1 MRSDSSTLPLI
12 LMVSRKLFSSLYPTL
27 GIVFILML
35 VLMFFFELV
44 KQFVNPGLAIWESHI
59 ITILFTSIL
68 AVIILYYPLRIAYCE
83 QQNAKD
89 ALLHQQEA
97 EEKLRQ
103 SEIQYRSFVES
114 MEDSLYTVDTNL
126 NYLLINSRHL
136 ARQGLSPDR
145 YIGKKYGDFHTVD
158 ETLVFAEFVD
168 TVARTKRPVQDE
180 YEMNGQ
186 HFLRKLNPVID
197 PANNKVI
204 AITVTSSDITDR
216 RRIEKSLEDTNR
228 KLNLMN
234 EITRHDILNQLSV
247 LNSCIALA
255 EERAPD
261 HDVKKYL
268 MRCEQVA
275 DSIHAQILFAR
286 DYQTI
291 GVESPQ
297 WQNVHATVLH
307 ARQSLKIPSLTID
320 PGCASVEIFAD
331 PLLVKVFYNLL
342 ENSQKYSG
350 AATAIRVSCH
360 TMNETL
366 VLVCEDSGFGIPSN
380 DKEKI
385 FERGYGKNT
394 GLGLFLIREIL
405 AMTGIGIRETGEPEK
420 GARFEIIVPKGGFR
434 TTPAN

>member
-1 MRSDSSTLPLI
+1 MGSDSSTLSLI
-12 LMVSRKLFSSLYPTL
+12 LMVSRKFFYSLYPTL

-35 VLMFFFELV
+35 ILMFFFELV
-44 KQFVNPGLAIWESHI
+44 KQFVNPGLALWESHI

-68 AVIILYYPLRIAYCE
+68 AVIILYYPLRTAYRE

-89 ALLHQQEA
+89 ALQHQQEA
-97 EEKLRQ
+97 EERLRQ

-114 MEDSLYTVDTNL
+114 MEDSLYTVDINL

-136 ARQGLSPDR
+136 ARQGLSPDM
-145 YIGKKYGDFHTVD
+145 YIGKKYGDFHTD
-158 ETLVFAEFVD
+158 NETRIFAAFVD
-168 TVARTKRPVQDE
+168 KVVKTKSTVQDE
-180 YEMNGQ
+180 YEKNGQ

-197 PANNKVI
+197 PANNEVTAVTVI
-204 AITVTSSDITDR
+204 SSDITAR
-216 RRIEKSLEDTNR
+216 RHIEKSLEDTNR
-228 KLNLMN
+228 KLSLMN

-247 LNSCIALA
+247 LNSCVALA
-255 EERAPD
+255 EERTPD

-297 WQNVHATVLH
+297 WQNIHSTVLH
-307 ARQSLKIPSLTID
+307 ARQSLKIPTLTID
-320 PGCASVEIFAD
+320 PGCANLEIFAD

-350 AATAIRVSCH
+350 TATAIRVSCH
-360 TMNETL
+360 TINKTL
-366 VLVCEDSGFGIPSN
+366 VIVCEDNGFGIPAN

-405 AMTGIGIRETGEPEK
+405 AMTGISISETGESGK
-420 GARFEIIVPKGGFR
+420 GARFEIIVPEGGFR
-434 TTPAN
+434 TTPAD